1 MYNGCDGTRPQ
12 KENWPSAKIGPHEN
26 FPLYGSDFLSLLH
39 THNIIFPYRVILP
52 NSYPWQTYID
62 KLDQPPPGS
71 AMAVAQHILA
81 SILTQFADRRLFLY
95 LFGHDHGKN
104 AKPMFTAIVNSL
116 AGMEGEAPGD
126 QGGDKNSPPEDKLY
140 KWSPIKCF
148 LEDAQSLSNFQSGVK
163 KHSLV
168 NLAIYVEI
176 LQGHLAAGSVQMCP
190 LLLTRD
196 IVLWDNFLKKL
207 RTHSDVLRD
216 SKAMQSLLQIFVL
229 FLQNIV
235 DNSAVSYVLMLSVSL

>member
-1 MYNGCDGTRPQ
+1 MQSWSCSELP
-12 KENWPSAKIGPHEN
+12 PP
-26 FPLYGSDFLSLLH
+26 PPLSLSLSLSLSH
-39 THNIIFPYRVILP
+39 TPSLTHRVVLP
-52 NSYPWQTYID
+52 NSYPWQTYMD

-95 LFGHDHGKN
+95 LFGHDHGKS
-104 AKPMFTAIVNSL
+104 AKSIFTAIVNSL
-116 AGMEGEAPGD
+116 SDMEGEASSD
-126 QGGDKNSPPEDKLY
+126 QGGDKNPPEDKLY
-140 KWSPIKCF
+140 KWSPIKYF
-148 LEDAQSLSNFQSGVK
+148 LEDAQSLNNFQSGVK

-176 LQGHLAAGSVQMCP
+176 LQEHLAAGNVQMCP

-207 RTHSDVLRD
+207 RTHTDVLRD

-235 DNSAVSYVLMLSVSL
+235 DSSAVSDLC

>member
-1 MYNGCDGTRPQ
+1 MSTNTYIHIPCDTLGV
-12 KENWPSAKIGPHEN
+12 
-26 FPLYGSDFLSLLH
+26 H
-39 THNIIFPYRVILP
+39 THTHIHRVVLP

-116 AGMEGEAPGD
+116 TGMEGEAPSD
-126 QGGDKNSPPEDKLY
+126 QGGDKNPPEDKLY
-140 KWSPIKCF
+140 KWSPIKYF
-148 LEDAQSLSNFQSGVK
+148 LEDAQSLNNFQSGIK
-163 KHSLV
+163 RHSLV

-176 LQGHLAAGSVQMCP
+176 LQDHLAAGNVQICP

-207 RTHSDVLRD
+207 RTHTDVLRD

-235 DNSAVSYVLMLSVSL
+235 DSSAVSALSIFQGLQKSDFALAFLY

>member
-1 MYNGCDGTRPQ
+1 
-12 KENWPSAKIGPHEN
+12 
-26 FPLYGSDFLSLLH
+26 
-39 THNIIFPYRVILP
+39 
-52 NSYPWQTYID
+52 
-62 KLDQPPPGS
+62 
-71 AMAVAQHILA
+71 MAVAQHILA

-116 AGMEGEAPGD
+116 ADMEGEAPGD
-126 QGGDKNSPPEDKLY
+126 QGGDNKNPPEDKLY
-140 KWSPIKCF
+140 KWSPIKYF
-148 LEDAQSLSNFQSGVK
+148 LEDALSLNNFQSGVK
-163 KHSLV
+163 KHSFV

-176 LQGHLAAGSVQMCP
+176 LQGNLAAGSVQVCP
-190 LLLTRD
+190 LLLSRD

-207 RTHSDVLRD
+207 RTHTDVLRD

-235 DNSAVSYVLMLSVSL
+235 DNSAVSAFVVCFCT

>member
-1 MYNGCDGTRPQ
+1 
-12 KENWPSAKIGPHEN
+12 
-26 FPLYGSDFLSLLH
+26 
-39 THNIIFPYRVILP
+39 
-52 NSYPWQTYID
+52 
-62 KLDQPPPGS
+62 
-71 AMAVAQHILA
+71 MAVAQHVLA

-95 LFGHDHGKN
+95 LFVHDHGKN

-116 AGMEGEAPGD
+116 ADMEGEAPSD
-126 QGGDKNSPPEDKLY
+126 QGGDKNSSPEDKLY
-140 KWSPIKCF
+140 KWSPIKYF
-148 LEDAQSLSNFQSGVK
+148 LEDAQSLSNFQSGIK

-168 NLAIYVEI
+168 NLAVYVEV
-176 LQGHLAAGSVQMCP
+176 LQGHLTAGNMQICP

-229 FLQNIV
+229 FLQNLV
-235 DNSAVSYVLMLSVSL
+235 DNPAVRLRVCSGCHFSRIAPCSHYQALFSAN